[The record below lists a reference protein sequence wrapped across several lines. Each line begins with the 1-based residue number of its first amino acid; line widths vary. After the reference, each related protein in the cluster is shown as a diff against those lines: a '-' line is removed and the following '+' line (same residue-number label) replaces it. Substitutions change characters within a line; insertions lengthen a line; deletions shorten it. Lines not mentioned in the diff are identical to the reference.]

1 MCICYIG
8 SIYYLLLF
16 IIVAI
21 LSFGQSRYLVNEDD
35 GSVQLLLILSNRLS
49 ITVTIEVFNTVGLAT
64 SKYQ

>member
-1 MCICYIG
+1 MRICYIA

-21 LSFGQSRYLVNEDD
+21 VSFGQSRYIVNEDD
-35 GSVQLLLILSNRLS
+35 GSVQLLLILSNQLP